1 VAISLRRRAVPR
13 PSPNAMTLV
22 EHLGELR
29 QRLIKSLIA
38 FVAMAIVAYVFY
50 PHLLR
55 FLEHPWCAAMDKHSC
70 SLAVLSPLDPFAL
83 RLNVSAYG
91 GLVLAS
97 PIILFQAWQFVTPG
111 LKASEKRYAIPFV
124 LCAIGLFCLGAYVAW
139 LTFPHALG
147 FLHAAGGPGINDLF
161 TAQRYINLIL
171 ALMAIFGLTF
181 EFPIVLVALEL
192 AGVVTWR
199 QLVKV
204 RRWAILGITI
214 IAAVVTPSSDPFSM
228 LAMAIPMVIFYE
240 ISIIIGRFLRR

>member
-1 VAISLRRRAVPR
+1 MRRRAVPR

-29 QRLIKSLIA
+29 QRLIRSVIA
-38 FVAMAIVAYVFY
+38 FAVMAIVAYIFY
-50 PHLLR
+50 PHLLL
-55 FLEHPWCAAMDKHSC
+55 FLEQPWCRAMDKHGAAC
-70 SLAVLSPLDPFAL
+70 ALTALSPLDPFAL
-83 RLNVSAYG
+83 RLNVCAWG

-97 PIILFQAWQFVTPG
+97 PIILFQAWRFVTPG

-124 LCAIGLFCLGAYVAW
+124 LAAVGLFCLGSYVAW

-147 FLHAAGGPGINDLF
+147 FLHAAGGPGIQDLF

-199 QLVKV
+199 QLAKV
-204 RRWAILGITI
+204 RRWSILGITI
-214 IAAVVTPSSDPFSM
+214 VAAVVTPSSDPFSM

-240 ISIIIGRFLRR
+240 ASIIIGRFIRR